1 LTTSVSGRYSSAQ
14 FSQLN
19 NSDINAETYGGG
31 GDAYFIVDLKAK
43 YQFTKQISASAGID
57 NVTDQQVW
65 LFHPFPSR
73 TYFAE
78 LKYNY

>member
-1 LTTSVSGRYSSAQ
+1 
-14 FSQLN
+14 LN
-19 NSDINAETYGGG
+19 NSDINSATYASGGN
-31 GDAYFIVDLKAK
+31 AYFIVDLRTK
-43 YQFTKQISASAGID
+43 YQITKQVSASAGID
-57 NVTDQQVW
+57 NVSNSEVW

>member
-1 LTTSVSGRYSSAQ
+1 
-14 FSQLN
+14 LN
-19 NSDINAETYGGG
+19 NSDINPRTYASGGT
-31 GDAYFIVDLKAK
+31 AYFVVDLRAK
-43 YQFTKQISASAGID
+43 YQITKQVSASAGID
-57 NVTDQQVW
+57 NVTNNEYW

>member
-1 LTTSVSGRYSSAQ
+1 MTYSKALYSLDPSRALICLLILTSPFAA
-14 FSQLN
+14 
-19 NSDINAETYGGG
+19 AE
-31 GDAYFIVDLKAK
+31 
-43 YQFTKQISASAGID
+43 TKQINASAGID
-57 NVTDQQVW
+57 SVNNNEVW